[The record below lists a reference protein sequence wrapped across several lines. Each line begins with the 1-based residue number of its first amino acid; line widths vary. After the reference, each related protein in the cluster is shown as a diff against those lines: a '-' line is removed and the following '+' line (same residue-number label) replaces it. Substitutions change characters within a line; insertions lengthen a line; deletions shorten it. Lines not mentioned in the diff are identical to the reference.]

1 MNQNPIT
8 IRPAQLGDEQH
19 IADLIYGLAL
29 YEEAPEKC
37 FATAETVRREIF
49 GDRPS
54 AEVLM
59 AFDGERPVAF
69 ALFFQ
74 SFSTWLC
81 RPGMYLEDLFV
92 VPEYRK
98 RGIGGT
104 LLRRLAEMCVERGY
118 GRMEWA
124 CLEWNEL
131 AKSQYRKIG
140 AAPLEEWR
148 TWRLE
153 GDSIADLAEA

>member
-1 MNQNPIT
+1 MSSIV
-8 IRPAQLGDEQH
+8 IRAAMETDSQL
-19 IADLIYGLAL
+19 ICDLIHALAL
-29 YEEAPEKC
+29 YEKAPESC
-37 FATAETVRREIF
+37 VATQESVGLQLF
-49 GDRPS
+49 
-54 AEVLM
+54 
-59 AFDGERPVAF
+59 GERPAAECLIAELDGRPVGF

-92 VPEYRK
+92 LPDARK
-98 RGIGGT
+98 SGVGKA
-104 LLRRLAEMCVERGY
+104 LLQRLASLCEARHY
-118 GRMEWA
+118 GRMEWS

-140 AAPLEEWR
+140 AAPMEEWR

-153 GDSIADLAEA
+153 GDEIGKLARG